1 MGMTHFSTQASAAPP
16 RHSSARVL
24 FAHAADA
31 FLQVPPLH
39 SLGDRTRRGALLA
52 AFGQFL
58 GAGLSGGVPLL
69 AYTRL
74 TGEAWLR
81 TLADT
86 ERAEAGVLL
95 ADFRAYLRDWG
106 WLDSAR
112 PVNLP
117 D

>member
-1 MGMTHFSTQASAAPP
+1 M
-16 RHSSARVL
+16 
-24 FAHAADA
+24 
-31 FLQVPPLH
+31 H
-39 SLGDRTRRGALLA
+39 SLINRTRRGTMLA
-52 AFGQFL
+52 GFERFL

-81 TLADT
+81 TLADA
-86 ERAEAGVLL
+86 ERAEAAVLL

>member
-1 MGMTHFSTQASAAPP
+1 MTHFAPRSP
-16 RHSSARVL
+16 AVPLRHSSKRVL
-24 FAHAADA
+24 FADASEA
-31 FLQVPPLH
+31 FLKVAPLH
-39 SLGDRTRRGALLA
+39 SLVDRARRGAMLD
-52 AFGQFL
+52 AFEGFL
-58 GAGLSGGVPLL
+58 GAGLSQSVPLL

-81 TLADT
+81 ALADA
-86 ERAEAGVLL
+86 ERAEAAVLL

>member
-1 MGMTHFSTQASAAPP
+1 MTHFSPQSSAVPL
-16 RHSSARVL
+16 RHSSTRVL
-24 FAHAADA
+24 FAHASAA
-31 FLQVPPLH
+31 FLQVAPLH
-39 SLGDRTRRGALLA
+39 SLIDRARRGAMLA
-52 AFGQFL
+52 AFERFL

-74 TGEAWLR
+74 TGEAWIRNLPE
-81 TLADT
+81 A
-86 ERAEAGVLL
+86 ERAEAAVLL